1 MSSDLSAEITA
12 IATAVLAA
20 FAILTAVVASLAF
33 WKQSKAVEDGR
44 ELIGKQ
50 GDLLK
55 IQSGQLDEQ
64 RKINTEQIK
73 VLGLQALTF
82 ERQQAEG
89 INLRLSGHVMPAD
102 GESADP
108 PRLYAAEVTNDSRR
122 PVRNAACRIEPEPGD
137 SLQEAKRVGIMAEPG
152 MSEGTHIPFI
162 RVRATGI
169 FVFAVE
175 VAEHLKPRM
184 TARFTD
190 DVGLHWQISPDLELK
205 KLGSRDDW

>member
-1 MSSDLSAEITA
+1 MLGVQFDQ
-12 IATAVLAA
+12 LA
-20 FAILTAVVASLAF
+20 
-33 WKQSKAVEDGR
+33 
-44 ELIGKQ
+44 
-50 GDLLK
+50 
-55 IQSGQLDEQ
+55 EQ

-73 VLGLQALTF
+73 VLEFQALTF

-89 INLRLSGHVMPAD
+89 IGLRLSGHVMPAN
-102 GESADP
+102 GESANP
-108 PRLYAAEVTNDSRR
+108 PRLYVGEVTNGSRR
-122 PVRNAACRIEPEPGD
+122 PIRNAACRIEPEPGD
-137 SLQEAKRVGIMAEPG
+137 SLQEAKRVGIIAEPG

-162 RVRATGI
+162 RVGATGV
-169 FVFAVE
+169 FAFAVE